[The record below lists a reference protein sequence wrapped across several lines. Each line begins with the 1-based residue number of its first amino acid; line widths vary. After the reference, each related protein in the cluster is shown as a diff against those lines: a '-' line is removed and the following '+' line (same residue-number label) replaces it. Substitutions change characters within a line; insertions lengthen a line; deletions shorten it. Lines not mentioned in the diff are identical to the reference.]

1 MRRTTKYLT
10 TTVAAGAFAL
20 TLGVSAPIS
29 PAEAQMVDGP
39 KVTWRVSLWGK
50 RRAFTE
56 SLEFINKTVKER
68 TGGKFDFKL
77 YYGEQLSKSKENLD
91 SIAVGAVD
99 AALVCQSYHPGKL
112 PAANVLDMPFLP
124 ITNFD
129 VQYEVSKTIF
139 DHPAVKKDFA
149 KWKAIIFAI
158 NVLPQYEYMGKGK
171 PPARLADFKGM
182 RLRALGG
189 MGRSAKKI
197 GAVPTTMTAS
207 ETYTALQRGTVDAIG
222 FPYTYTFSAY
232 KLDEIADWVTV
243 NMKLG
248 TVNCPIVANKDSWD
262 RLPKQYQDL
271 LNSLKRPAVE
281 YQSAAYQKKDIEN
294 VAKWQKSMK
303 MITIPENEMAAFRKQ
318 AGKPIWDEWVAE
330 NSKAVPEAQE
340 LLDLLLKTAAEARKK
355 YPTTR
360 IYGK

>member
-10 TTVAAGAFAL
+10 TTVAASAFAL

-56 SLEFINKTVKER
+56 SLEFIHKTVKER
-68 TGGKFDFKL
+68 TGGKFNFKL

-112 PAANVLDMPFLP
+112 PAANVLDLPFLP

-129 VQYEVSKTIF
+129 VQYAVSNKIF
-139 DHPAVKKDFA
+139 SHPVVKKDFA
-149 KWKAIIFAI
+149 KWKGIIFAI
-158 NVLPQYEYMGKGK
+158 NVLPQYEYMGRGK
-171 PPARLADFKGM
+171 APAKLADFKGM

-189 MGRSAKKI
+189 MGRSAKMI

-222 FPYTYTFSAY
+222 FPFTYTFSAY
-232 KLDEIADWVTV
+232 KLDEIAEWVTI
-243 NMKLG
+243 NMKLS
-248 TVNCPIVANKDSWD
+248 TVNCPIVANKDSWAK
-262 RLPKQYQDL
+262 LPQQYKDL
-271 LNSLKRPAVE
+271 LNSLKRDAVE

-294 VAKWQKSMK
+294 LKKWPSMMK
-303 MITIPENEMAAFRKQ
+303 FITIPENEMAEFRK
-318 AGKPIWDEWVAE
+318 AGGKPIWDAWVRD

-340 LLDLLLKTAAEARKK
+340 LLDLVLKTAAEARKK

-360 IYGK
+360 TYGK

>member
-1 MRRTTKYLT
+1 MRKSTKYLT
-10 TTVAAGAFAL
+10 TTVAASAFAL
-20 TLGVSAPIS
+20 TLGVSVPVS
-29 PAEAQMVDGP
+29 TAEAQMVDGP

-56 SLEFINKTVKER
+56 SLEFITKTVKER

-112 PAANVLDMPFLP
+112 PAANVLDLPFLP

-129 VQYEVSKTIF
+129 VQYAVSNKIF
-139 DHPAVKKDFA
+139 SHPVVKKDFA

-158 NVLPQYEYMGKGK
+158 NVLPQYEYMGRGK
-171 PPARLADFKGM
+171 PPAKLADFKGM

-189 MGRSAKKI
+189 MGRSAKMI

-222 FPYTYTFSAY
+222 FPFTYTFSAY
-232 KLDEIADWVTV
+232 KLDEIADWVTI

-248 TVNCPIVANKDSWD
+248 TVNCPIVANKASWD
-262 RLPKQYQDL
+262 RLPQQYKDL
-271 LNSLKRPAVE
+271 LNSLKRDAVE

-294 VAKWQKSMK
+294 LKKWPSMMK
-303 MITIPENEMAAFRKQ
+303 FITIPENEMAEFRK
-318 AGKPIWDEWVAE
+318 AGGKPIWDAWVRD

-340 LLDLLLKTAAEARKK
+340 LLDLVLKTAAEARKK
-355 YPTTR
+355 HPITR
-360 IYGK
+360 TYGK

>member
-10 TTVAAGAFAL
+10 TTVAASAFAL

-39 KVTWRVSLWGK
+39 KLTWRVSLWGK

-56 SLEFINKTVKER
+56 SLEFIHKTVKER
-68 TGGKFDFKL
+68 TGGKFNFKL

-112 PAANVLDMPFLP
+112 PAANVLDLPFLP

-129 VQYEVSKTIF
+129 VQYAVSNKIF
-139 DHPAVKKDFA
+139 SHPVVKKDFA
-149 KWKAIIFAI
+149 KWKGIIFAI
-158 NVLPQYEYMGKGK
+158 NVLPQYEYMGRGK
-171 PPARLADFKGM
+171 APAKLADFKGM

-189 MGRSAKKI
+189 MGRSAKMI

-222 FPYTYTFSAY
+222 FPFTYTFSAY
-232 KLDEIADWVTV
+232 KLDEIAEWVTI

-262 RLPKQYQDL
+262 KLPQQYKDL
-271 LNSLKRPAVE
+271 LNSLKRDAVE

-294 VAKWQKSMK
+294 LKKWPSMMK
-303 MITIPENEMAAFRKQ
+303 FITIPENEMAQFRK
-318 AGKPIWDEWVAE
+318 AGGKPIWDAWVRD

-340 LLDLLLKTAAEARKK
+340 LLDLVLKTAAEARKK

-360 IYGK
+360 TYGK